1 MSPQLKE
8 LLFLIRQHDAFP
20 ELLAEVESPEPK
32 TYSPAKGAQFAEQ
45 QAEWIFRSGRKA
57 QDLLWR
63 AFLTETA
70 SPEA

>member
-1 MSPQLKE
+1 MSKQLDD
-8 LLFLIRQHDAFP
+8 LLLLMRQHDAFP
-20 ELLAEVESPEPK
+20 ELLKAIETPEPRP
-32 TYSPAKGAQFAEQ
+32 YSPAKGATFAEQ
-45 QAEWIFRSGRKA
+45 QADWIFRSGRKS